1 LLSVAEENY
10 LAALSDSVVAKSVKG
25 RWVMK
30 ALVRVI
36 LAVGILAAWSK
47 GDFVVVWML
56 ALIELAMMKT
66 FLLALVL
73 AGLVGLAGKG
83 LHSRA
88 DYAVTVVFT
97 AVAVYL
103 HVARHRG
110 WLLRRPWREV

>member
-1 LLSVAEENY
+1 
-10 LAALSDSVVAKSVKG
+10 
-25 RWVMK
+25 MK

-66 FLLALVL
+66 ALLALVL
-73 AGLVGLAGKG
+73 LALGGAVFGGLFKPNVNYTDYAIAAGL
-83 LHSRA
+83 
-88 DYAVTVVFT
+88 AVF
-97 AVAVYL
+97 AIYL